1 MHSLKF
7 LEFEI
12 MIQTARTNKCLYVLM
27 FVCVVDRRFCADG
40 NWDSVWSPRRGMGQ
54 FQISGAVASSTD
66 SIFNPAARLRG
77 VFSPIGRLPLTLS
90 WRQQYSILVF
100 LL

>member
-40 NWDSVWSPRRGMGQ
+40 N
-54 FQISGAVASSTD
+54 
-66 SIFNPAARLRG
+66 
-77 VFSPIGRLPLTLS
+77 
-90 WRQQYSILVF
+90 
-100 LL
+100 